1 MTAVDMLRLD
11 IKHCR
16 LDEAEKLCDYFAEE
30 SWNYVN
36 ENEDMNDEFRFTQ
49 EDCIDEIS
57 IAEFLWHHYW
67 DDFIDY
73 MRAKYLD
80 LK

>member
-1 MTAVDMLRLD
+1 MNAIELLNTD

-16 LDEAEKLCDYFAEE
+16 LYDAEKLCDYFAEE

-36 ENEDMNDEFRFTQ
+36 ENEDINDEFRFTQ

-57 IAEFLWHHYW
+57 IAEFLWHNHW
-67 DDFIDY
+67 NEFVDFL
-73 MRAKYLD
+73 RAKMD
-80 LK
+80 